1 LVASRNKRMSRM
13 LAPSSIAFIGGN
25 IAAMAIRRALDIGFR
40 GEIWPVNP
48 NLDEVEGYRC
58 YHSLAELPSV
68 PDAAFIG
75 VRRDL
80 TIAAVRTLAEAGAG
94 GCSCYAAGF
103 AEIGDEGLAFQEE
116 LIAAANGMPLVG
128 PNSFGIINFVDRSAL
143 WPYVFGGTPVDRG
156 VAFISQSG
164 NIAMNLTMNKRS
176 VRFTHIIAAGN
187 QAVLGPGDYVE
198 ALLDDDRVSA
208 IGMYVEGFDDVDQF
222 ARAAKRAVVKGV
234 PIVIMKVGKTEAS
247 AKQSSSHT
255 SSLTGSDVLHDAF
268 FERLGIIRVDT
279 LNQMLETLK
288 VLDLAPQI
296 RGPKIITL
304 SCSGG
309 EASIIADFAPTAGL
323 ETPQF
328 SLHQVADL
336 KSQLPDYV
344 SISNPFDYNTSIWGI
359 RPALE
364 RCFTTALGGDHDA
377 AFLVYDHPPVDVPEV
392 SQWIDAFEAFIAAQE
407 ATGIAAFIVS
417 SLTELMPREIRER
430 ALEHGIVPLHGIE
443 DGLHAYAAASH
454 YLKFRD
460 ERMSS
465 MTVPRHAEIA
475 LNEPASV
482 TTFDEWQSKQR
493 LAAVGLTV
501 PTGLTCSAADAPEAA
516 ENIGFPVVAKAVGES
531 FIHKSDVGAVKLN
544 LANRAAV
551 ATAVEQIARTAG
563 EHGLDANLFL
573 IEAMVSGTV
582 AEVIVGVKRD
592 EQFGPALVIGSGGIL
607 VELVADSVSLLLPT
621 DPEAVRRAILGLSVA
636 RLLRGYR
643 GSASADM
650 EALID
655 AVLAIAAYADANWE
669 VLQELDVNPLMVLGE
684 GQGVVAAD
692 ALIVH
697 R

>member
-1 LVASRNKRMSRM
+1 MVASKNKRMSRM
-13 LAPSSIAFIGGN
+13 LAPSSIAFIGGS

-164 NIAMNLTMNKRS
+164 NIAMNLTMNQRS

-208 IGMYVEGFDDVDQF
+208 IGMYVEGFDDLERF
-222 ARAAKRAVVKGV
+222 ALAAERAMHKGV
-234 PIVIMKVGKTEAS
+234 PIVVLKIGKTEAS
-247 AKQSSSHT
+247 AQQSSSHT

-279 LNQMLETLK
+279 LSQMLETLK
-288 VLDLAPQI
+288 VFDLAPQV

-309 EASIIADFAPTAGL
+309 EASIIADFAPTVGL

-328 SLHQVADL
+328 SPHQVADL

-344 SISNPFDYNTSIWGI
+344 SISNPFDYNT
-359 RPALE
+359 
-364 RCFTTALGGDHDA
+364 
-377 AFLVYDHPPVDVPEV
+377 
-392 SQWIDAFEAFIAAQE
+392 
-407 ATGIAAFIVS
+407 
-417 SLTELMPREIRER
+417 
-430 ALEHGIVPLHGIE
+430 
-443 DGLHAYAAASH
+443 
-454 YLKFRD
+454 
-460 ERMSS
+460 
-465 MTVPRHAEIA
+465 
-475 LNEPASV
+475 
-482 TTFDEWQSKQR
+482 
-493 LAAVGLTV
+493 
-501 PTGLTCSAADAPEAA
+501 
-516 ENIGFPVVAKAVGES
+516 
-531 FIHKSDVGAVKLN
+531 
-544 LANRAAV
+544 
-551 ATAVEQIARTAG
+551 
-563 EHGLDANLFL
+563 
-573 IEAMVSGTV
+573 
-582 AEVIVGVKRD
+582 
-592 EQFGPALVIGSGGIL
+592 
-607 VELVADSVSLLLPT
+607 
-621 DPEAVRRAILGLSVA
+621 
-636 RLLRGYR
+636 
-643 GSASADM
+643 
-650 EALID
+650 
-655 AVLAIAAYADANWE
+655 
-669 VLQELDVNPLMVLGE
+669 
-684 GQGVVAAD
+684 
-692 ALIVH
+692 
-697 R
+697 